1 MIFLSVNMA
10 INDILVS
17 LAINNILVSLA
28 INDIP
33 SKYGYK

>member
-1 MIFLSVNMA
+1 MIFLVNMA

>member
-1 MIFLSVNMA
+1 MIFLVNMA
-10 INDILVS
+10 INDVLVS